1 MIKTLR
7 CHYYYDRHCYKNL
20 VSYLCGSDSMK
31 IYVYL
36 DESGSIHKNSS
47 TKYFAVGGYF
57 VLSKDKNKITSL
69 YKKINRNIKVRKN
82 IALNKEIKSYDMTDS
97 EKIEIF
103 NKIQDIDT
111 FYGCI
116 KIFEKSSMKKEVIES
131 NIFFNYAVK
140 LLFKDCIIPLLNL
153 NQINDNIDFIVSIDN
168 RNIRVGDLNN
178 LETYLKTEF
187 CLENFGF
194 KITYYDS
201 STNFGIQLADLT
213 VNTFYNS
220 FKDRNLV
227 NKVLTHLKS
236 KNFRI
241 SLFPGHK
248 IKGRI
253 QKIEYNSNENI

>member
-1 MIKTLR
+1 
-7 CHYYYDRHCYKNL
+7 
-20 VSYLCGSDSMK
+20 MK

-57 VLSKDKNKITSL
+57 VFSKDKNKVTSL
-69 YKKINRNIKVRKN
+69 YKKINKGIKDSKN
-82 IALNKEIKSYDMTDS
+82 ISLTKEIKSYDMTDT
-97 EKIEIF
+97 EKVKIF
-103 NKIQDIDT
+103 NNIQDIDT
-111 FYGCI
+111 FYGCT
-116 KIFEKSSMKKEVIES
+116 KIFDKTSMKKEIIES

-140 LLFKDCIIPLLNL
+140 LLFKDCIAPLLNL
-153 NQINDNIDFIVSIDN
+153 NQINDSIYFIVSIDN

-187 CLENFGF
+187 CLENFNF

-201 STNFGIQLADLT
+201 ASNYGIQLADLT

-220 FKDRNLV
+220 YKDRKIV
-227 NKVLTHLKS
+227 KKVLPYLKGE
-236 KNFRI
+236 NFRV

-248 IKGRI
+248 IRGRI
-253 QKIEYNSNENI
+253 QKIEYVNNGM

>member
-1 MIKTLR
+1 
-7 CHYYYDRHCYKNL
+7 
-20 VSYLCGSDSMK
+20 MK

-36 DESGSIHKNSS
+36 DESGSIHKNSN

-57 VLSKDKNKITSL
+57 VFREDRNKVTSL
-69 YKKINRNIKVRKN
+69 YKRINKKIKDNRNIS
-82 IALNKEIKSYDMTDS
+82 LNKEIKSYHMKDVD
-97 EKIEIF
+97 KIEIF
-103 NKIQDIDT
+103 NSVQDIDT
-111 FYGCI
+111 FYGCS
-116 KIFEKSSMKKEVIES
+116 KIFEKSSMKKDIIES
-131 NIFFNYAVK
+131 NIFFNYAIK
-140 LLFKDCIIPLLNL
+140 LLFKDCIVPLLNL
-153 NQINDNIDFIVSIDN
+153 NQINDSIEFIVSIDN

-201 STNFGIQLADLT
+201 STNYGIQLADLI

-220 FKDRNLV
+220 YKDRNIV
-227 NKVLTHLKS
+227 KNVMPHLKK

-248 IKGRI
+248 IKGRM
-253 QKIEYNSNENI
+253 QKIEYNINENI

>member
-1 MIKTLR
+1 
-7 CHYYYDRHCYKNL
+7 
-20 VSYLCGSDSMK
+20 MK

-36 DESGSIHKNSS
+36 DESGSIHKNSR

-57 VLSKDKNKITSL
+57 VFANDKNKVTSL
-69 YKKINRNIKVRKN
+69 YKKMNKNIKDKRNID
-82 IALNKEIKSYDMTDS
+82 LNQEIKSYDMSDN
-97 EKIEIF
+97 EKIDVF
-103 NKIQDIDT
+103 KNIQDIDT
-111 FYGCI
+111 FYGCV
-116 KIFEKSSMKKEVIES
+116 KIFDKSLMKKEIIES

-140 LLFKDCIIPLLNL
+140 LLFKDCIFSLLNL
-153 NQINDNIDFIVSIDN
+153 NKLNDNIDFIVSIDN

-187 CLENFGF
+187 CLENFDF

-201 STNFGIQLADLT
+201 STNYGIQLADLI

-220 FKDRNLV
+220 YKDV
-227 NKVLTHLKS
+227 NIVKNVLPYLKG

-241 SLFPGHK
+241 SLFPGRK

-253 QKIEYNSNENI
+253 QKIEYTISENV